1 VKHSPPRFTLQD
13 AVSYPHTHTH
23 TQTHTHNLL
32 KGLGIYVVNETL
44 NEGGKRG
51 QETSLLQRRG
61 RQLK

>member
-1 VKHSPPRFTLQD
+1 MLLAS
-13 AVSYPHTHTH
+13 HTH
-23 TQTHTHNLL
+23 TQTHTQNLL